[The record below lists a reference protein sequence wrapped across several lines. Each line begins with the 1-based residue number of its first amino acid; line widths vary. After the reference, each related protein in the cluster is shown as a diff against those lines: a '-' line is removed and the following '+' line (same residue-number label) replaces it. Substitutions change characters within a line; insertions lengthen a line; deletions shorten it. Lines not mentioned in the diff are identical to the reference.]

1 MLDAKGIVK
10 ICDFGISR
18 IEHFNGNSTTTP
30 PHSSVQ
36 RDFMPPETRLSRA
49 APLRPTFATDVFS
62 CGMLIFCLAVG
73 VESVTLQSS
82 MVSALSL
89 VSGIWDGQVTSARV
103 AKPNKWTGVSNE
115 AANHL
120 WTLVQKMTSY
130 DAGDRGSIEEAQQR
144 LEVLENVNII
154 PTCAS
159 E

>member
-18 IEHFNGNSTTTP
+18 IEQFNGNSTTTP

-36 RDFMPPETRLSRA
+36 RDFMPPEIRLSRS
-49 APLRPTFATDVFS
+49 APLRPTSATDTFS

-73 VESVTLQSS
+73 VEKTPLQSS

-89 VSGIWDGQVTSARV
+89 VSGIWDEQVTSAGV
-103 AKPNKWTGVSNE
+103 ATPKKWTEGSNK
-115 AANHL
+115 AADHL

-130 DAGDRGSIEEAQQR
+130 DAGDRGSMEEAQQK
-144 LEVLENVNII
+144 LEVLFPE
-154 PTCAS
+154 T
-159 E
+159 